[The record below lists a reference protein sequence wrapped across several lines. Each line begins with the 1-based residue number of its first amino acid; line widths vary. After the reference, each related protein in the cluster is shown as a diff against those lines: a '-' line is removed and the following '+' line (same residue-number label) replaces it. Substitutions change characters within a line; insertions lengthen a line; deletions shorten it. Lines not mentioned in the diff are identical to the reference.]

1 MLFKVLSF
9 YLYKEIMCTEVI
21 KKNNKKFIKNTL
33 ELQHNWEDN
42 IKQNQFI
49 RVATDQAEKI
59 YFSKSNFYVKLVL
72 K

>member
-21 KKNNKKFIKNTL
+21 KKNNKKFIKNKL
-33 ELQHNWEDN
+33 VLQHNWEDN

-59 YFSKSNFYVKLVL
+59 FLTFYLNFPDFSN
-72 K
+72 